1 MKVSGNKE
9 CMEMTEV
16 DWEFRINNQTLLEAT
31 AQWKAKPSALK
42 TIDNFWGP
50 RIQSRGKR
58 KRIIAEDDEDGGTAV
73 DSSKNNRQTTEQ
85 ADRES
90 PATVNYC
97 RGRRQQNFKRLRI
110 SRPPQ
115 HIVTEQSTQD
125 FLMEEN
131 NVTDEETFVNQ
142 KVAENFEEQ
151 SDFVKTANQYKNEC
165 AADAFIVRME
175 ERLGFDR
182 AAQNSGPEV
191 VEHSRDSLNIVE
203 EIPAEAN
210 RRQER
215 RRWRNNVEHHRRRT
229 AKKKKRSINL
239 SSDSSILE
247 PLQLIMGSDK
257 VSTQDDT
264 QCNGLGPSDFFRT
277 DNAGCSI
284 ACAYINSDISR
295 SSLITSQPS

>member
-1 MKVSGNKE
+1 M
-9 CMEMTEV
+9 
-16 DWEFRINNQTLLEAT
+16 
-31 AQWKAKPSALK
+31 
-42 TIDNFWGP
+42 
-50 RIQSRGKR
+50 
-58 KRIIAEDDEDGGTAV
+58 
-73 DSSKNNRQTTEQ
+73 
-85 ADRES
+85 
-90 PATVNYC
+90 
-97 RGRRQQNFKRLRI
+97 
-110 SRPPQ
+110 
-115 HIVTEQSTQD
+115 
-125 FLMEEN
+125 
-131 NVTDEETFVNQ
+131 
-142 KVAENFEEQ
+142 
-151 SDFVKTANQYKNEC
+151 KTANQYKNEC